1 MVKAT
6 TQNITFKLSEMSVR
20 FRSKFLMALEHLSD
34 EMTILILQRN
44 QTIFLSTFLPL
55 PYIFHLLHPPL
66 QLTLPPLFAPRI
78 NGLMEMISLKQI
90 LHFLVSS
97 A

>member
-55 PYIFHLLHPPL
+55 PYIFHLLHPPPPINTPSSL
-66 QLTLPPLFAPRI
+66 LP
-78 NGLMEMISLKQI
+78 GSM
-90 LHFLVSS
+90 V
-97 A
+97 